1 MKLSFHGA
9 AGGVTGSCHL
19 LECNGK
25 KVLIDCGLFQGGRE
39 TEEENAQA
47 FGFEA
52 SEIDYLLL
60 THAHLDHCGRIPL
73 LYRRG
78 FRGEVITTPPTREL
92 TRLVLLDAAHLQ
104 EEETNRR
111 ERHRHRSA
119 HSRHEDDLEPLY
131 SIHDALN
138 CFDCFGRSARYG
150 KRLEIAPGIDALF
163 GDAGHVLGSA
173 WIHLQLREGG
183 RETSVLFSGDLGNAG
198 RPLLRDPQKPPHAK
212 NLVIETT
219 YGNREHKDLVASIDE
234 LYEGV
239 NFALS
244 HGGNAIIP
252 TFALDRAQEIL
263 YFLKEG
269 ERNGKLAQ
277 RLPIFLDSPMAIT
290 ATDIYRRHPNYY
302 KLEVRAIFEEG
313 DDPFHPAGLKITRE
327 TSQSIALNNITGA
340 VILAGSGMCTGGRV
354 RHHLRHNI
362 SRHGSSIVF
371 VGYAA
376 EHTLARHIVDGAK
389 FVHIFG
395 DRLAVKAKVYTVNG
409 FSAHADRAELLEW
422 QRPVEPED
430 IFLVHGEKSAMRAF
444 SKILKGATVHI
455 PEMHVSVEL

>member
-78 FRGEVITTPPTREL
+78 FRGEIITTPPTREL
-92 TRLVLLDAAHLQ
+92 TRLVLLDAAHIQ
-104 EEETNRR
+104 EEEASRR
-111 ERHRHRSA
+111 ERHRHRSS
-119 HSRHEDDLEPLY
+119 HSRHEDALETLY

-150 KRLEIAPGIDALF
+150 ERLEIAPGIDAFF

-173 WIHLQLREGG
+173 WIHLQLREGE

-198 RPLLRDPQKPPHAK
+198 RPLLRDPQKPHHAK

-219 YGNREHKDLVASIDE
+219 YGNRQHKDLAASIDE

-263 YFLKEG
+263 YFLKQG
-269 ERNGKLAQ
+269 EREGKLAQ
-277 RLPIFLDSPMAIT
+277 SVPIFLDSPMAIT
-290 ATDIYRRHPNYY
+290 ATDIYRRHPDYY
-302 KLEVRAIFEEG
+302 KPEVRAIFEEG
-313 DDPFHPAGLKITRE
+313 DDPFHPAGLKIARE

-340 VILAGSGMCTGGRV
+340 VFLAGSGMCTGGRV

-362 SRHGSSIVF
+362 SQHGSSVVF

-376 EHTLARHIVDGAK
+376 EHTLARQIVDGAK
-389 FVHIFG
+389 FVHIIG
-395 DRLAVKAKVYTVNG
+395 DRLAVKARVYTVNG
-409 FSAHADRAELLEW
+409 FSAHADRAELLDWE
-422 QRPVEPED
+422 RPVEPED
-430 IFLVHGEKSAMRAF
+430 IFLVHGEKPAMRAF
-444 SKILKGATVHI
+444 SKTLKGCAVHI
-455 PEMHVSVEL
+455 PAMHVSVEL